1 MRKYLITSLVTL
13 IALILII
20 PSCRSTNNES
30 KEIRE
35 IVDSFAICYFNWQYE
50 KATKYCTQSSKKWL
64 EFAASQVNN
73 QDIEILRNQQ
83 DEPTIKLIS
92 IDYNEL
98 EQIATVQISAN
109 NFVESHGFGEC
120 PTKRENAIF
129 NLKIVKEEN
138 KWKIK
143 MEALPQSERQNPD

>member
-50 KATKYCTQSSKKWL
+50 KATKYCTNPQRSGWNL
-64 EFAASQVNN
+64 LQV
-73 QDIEILRNQQ
+73 
-83 DEPTIKLIS
+83 KLI
-92 IDYNEL
+92 IK
-98 EQIATVQISAN
+98 T
-109 NFVESHGFGEC
+109 
-120 PTKRENAIF
+120 
-129 NLKIVKEEN
+129 LKFSKIN
-138 KWKIK
+138 KTS
-143 MEALPQSERQNPD
+143 QR